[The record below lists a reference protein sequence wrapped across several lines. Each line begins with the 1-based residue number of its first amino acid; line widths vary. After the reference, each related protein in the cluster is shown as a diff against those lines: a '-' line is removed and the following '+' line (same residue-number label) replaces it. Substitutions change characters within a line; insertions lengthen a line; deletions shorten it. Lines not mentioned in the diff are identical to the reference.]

1 MIKCCLNWQRNKR
14 LGIKN
19 WYACTNSLLGHFSRI
34 DSPDWQFNFY
44 YRSSTQWWVENSRWS
59 SQSLLWEYSLWSCFF
74 GIKEPDRKWNFFFR
88 LREQRRHRAGAWSND
103 LFRVRQWPLGSCQW
117 RLLIGFSVLFARTKR
132 VQKFAPIQ
140 CSKIFRFTVQ
150 SVGGKPSSM

>member
-19 WYACTNSLLGHFSRI
+19 WYAGTNSLLGLFSRI

-59 SQSLLWEYSLWSCFF
+59 SQSLLWEYSLWSHFF
-74 GIKEPDRKWNFFFR
+74 EIKEPDRKWNFFLR
-88 LREQRRHRAGAWSND
+88 LCEQGRRYTGAKPHY
-103 LFRVRQWPLGSCQW
+103 LFAVNKRCLGSCQW

>member
-19 WYACTNSLLGHFSRI
+19 WYACTNSLLGLFSRI

-74 GIKEPDRKWNFFFR
+74 GIKEPDRKWNFFFVCVSKGGIVQEPDR
-88 LREQRRHRAGAWSND
+88 TIFLEFVNGHWEVVNEGYWLDSLSCLQEQNAHKNSPRYSARKFSA
-103 LFRVRQWPLGSCQW
+103 
-117 RLLIGFSVLFARTKR
+117 LL
-132 VQKFAPIQ
+132 
-140 CSKIFRFTVQ
+140 SKV
-150 SVGGKPSSM
+150 